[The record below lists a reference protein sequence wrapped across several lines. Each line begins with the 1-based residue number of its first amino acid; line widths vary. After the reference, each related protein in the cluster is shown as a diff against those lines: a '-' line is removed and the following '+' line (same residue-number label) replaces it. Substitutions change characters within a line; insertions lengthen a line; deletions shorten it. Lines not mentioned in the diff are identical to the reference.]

1 MCSAVAA
8 AIPDDVAQL
17 REFHAICKRDLASL
31 SGLSGSP
38 LGRRLVE
45 LGFRSQLQQFAVN
58 LSAYNEQLDRLGLAP
73 ASQELCAR
81 YNGRVAAEGL
91 EHIPRSGPFL
101 LVSNHPGMFDALA
114 IFATIPRPDI
124 RALARPQP
132 LLGLMSS
139 LAPNLLMLPDEGPG
153 RAGSLRQVLQSLRA
167 DGALLVFPAGH
178 LEPEPMLIG
187 RHSLSPAGT
196 DPLVQW
202 SSGVGTLVKLAVRA
216 GVPLRVVPM
225 SSSGVLSTSTW
236 RWFGPIIR
244 TRRTLRGREDLTAV
258 LQVAF
263 PKLGPTTIR
272 IRYGEPLDAAALAA
286 DDDDADAITARIKAR
301 VRAQLMDTLA
311 SSGG

>member
-8 AIPDDVAQL
+8 AIPDEADQL
-17 REFHAICKRDLASL
+17 REFHAVCKRDLASL

-38 LGRRLVE
+38 IGRRLLE

-58 LSAYNEQLDRLGLAP
+58 LSAYNDQLDRHGLSS
-73 ASQELCAR
+73 ASTELCAR
-81 YNGRVAAEGL
+81 YNGRVEAEGL
-91 EHIPRSGPFL
+91 ENIPQSGPFL

-114 IFATIPRPDI
+114 IFATIPRADI

-139 LAPNLLMLPDEGPG
+139 LTSNLLMLPDEGPG

-187 RHSLSPAGT
+187 RHSLSPVGT
-196 DPLVQW
+196 DPLTQW
-202 SSGVGTLVKLAVRA
+202 SSGVGTLVKLAVRQD
-216 GVPLRVVPM
+216 VPLRVVPM

-236 RWFGPIIR
+236 RWFSPILNLR
-244 TRRTLRGREDLTAV
+244 KTLRGREDLTAV
-258 LQVAF
+258 LQVAY
-263 PKLGPTTIR
+263 PQLGPTTIR
-272 IRYGEPLDAAALAA
+272 LRYGAPLDAAALAS
-286 DDDDADAITARIKAR
+286 DDADADTITGRIKTL
-301 VRAQLMDTLA
+301 VRAQVMETLA
-311 SSGG
+311 GR